1 MDLMPGN
8 MILNINQDNYL
19 IKKKQIVNTNLLK
32 LIILYMVIVIDL
44 LMNRINIKIDIRN
57 IFIINISNLG
67 MIMHSVIS
75 NKR

>member
-1 MDLMPGN
+1 MPGN